1 MGLNLQALV
10 QTFRWQDVVDILLV
24 WILLY
29 FLYKQ
34 LKDTRAVN
42 LIKGLIVLASINFVS
57 HIFDFYTINWILQ
70 QAMTVLLF
78 ALPVVFQPE
87 LRRALDRLGQTRL
100 FQKSQNVDDELMEA
114 VINQVMVAAKHMS
127 RQKIGAL
134 IVFERMSPLQ
144 DIIDT
149 GVKIDAEV
157 STQLIRNIFIPN
169 TPLHDGAMIIRNGR
183 IMAASCLLPLSEN
196 RNVSQ
201 ELGTRHRAAIG
212 MTEQTDAV
220 VVVVSEETGAISYTY
235 GGHIYRNIPEDQLK
249 VTLRAFMARP
259 RQNIRSMFRFGGRK

>member
-1 MGLNLQALV
+1 MMFNIQALV
-10 QTFRWQDVVDILLV
+10 QTFRWQDIVDILIV

-29 FLYKQ
+29 YVYKQ

-42 LIKGLIVLASINFVS
+42 LVKGLVVLAIINFLS
-57 HIFDFYTINWILQ
+57 HTFNFYTVNWILQ

-87 LRRALDRLGQTRL
+87 LRRALDKLGQTRL
-100 FQKSQNVDDELMEA
+100 LQKSQNVDDELMDR
-114 VINQVMVAAKHMS
+114 VISEIMAAAKHMS

-149 GVKIDAEV
+149 GVKIDAQV

-196 RNVSQ
+196 RYVSQ

-220 VVVVSEETGAISYTY
+220 VLVVSEETGAISCTY
-235 GGHIYRNIPEDQLK
+235 GGHIYRNIPQDQLK
-249 VTLRAFMARP
+249 ETLRSFMARP
-259 RQNIRSMFRFGGRK
+259 RQNITSIFKWGGNK

>member
-249 VTLRAFMARP
+249 TTLRAFMARP
-259 RQNIRSMFRFGGRK
+259 RQNIRSMFSFGGRK

>member
-10 QTFRWQDVVDILLV
+10 QTFRWQDIVDILLV

-220 VVVVSEETGAISYTY
+220 VIVVSEETGAISYTY

-249 VTLRAFMARP
+249 ATLRAFMARP
-259 RQNIRSMFRFGGRK
+259 RQNITSMFRFGGRK

>member
-1 MGLNLQALV
+1 M
-10 QTFRWQDVVDILLV
+10 
-24 WILLY
+24 
-29 FLYKQ
+29 
-34 LKDTRAVN
+34 
-42 LIKGLIVLASINFVS
+42 
-57 HIFDFYTINWILQ
+57 
-70 QAMTVLLF
+70 
-78 ALPVVFQPE
+78 
-87 LRRALDRLGQTRL
+87 DR
-100 FQKSQNVDDELMEA
+100 
-114 VINQVMVAAKHMS
+114 VISEIMAAAKHMS

-149 GVKIDAEV
+149 GVKIDAQV

-196 RNVSQ
+196 RYVSQ

-220 VVVVSEETGAISYTY
+220 VLVVSEETGAISYTY
-235 GGHIYRNIPEDQLK
+235 GGHIYRNIPQDQLK
-249 VTLRAFMARP
+249 ETLRSFMARP
-259 RQNIRSMFRFGGRK
+259 RQNITSIFKWGGNK

>member
-24 WILLY
+24 WVLLY

-100 FQKSQNVDDELMEA
+100 FQKSQNVDDELMES
-114 VINQVMVAAKHMS
+114 VINQVMLAAKHMA

-249 VTLRAFMARP
+249 ATLRAFMARP
-259 RQNIRSMFRFGGRK
+259 RQNITSIFKFGGRK